1 MRVLVV
7 QNFDGTGLGQ
17 IATALD
23 EAGATVEVVH
33 AHRGEALPVSADRHD
48 ALVVLGGGQNARA
61 DEEHPYLPKLC
72 GLMRGFA
79 ESDRSVLG
87 VCLGS
92 QLLARAFD
100 AENIIGGASE
110 FGWQPVDLNE
120 DGATDPLFAGVPA
133 TFRTFQWHDDTFIL
147 PRRATR
153 LAGSLSVHNQ
163 AFRIGRAAYGVQF
176 HFEADRPMVAR
187 WTTEFA
193 GWLAERQPGWSER
206 RAREAVLHGPE
217 ADAVGLAI
225 ARNWVGTI
233 RAG

>member
-23 EAGATVEVVH
+23 EAGAAVETIH
-33 AHRGEALPVSADRHD
+33 AHRGEALPASADDHD

-61 DEEHPYLPKLC
+61 DDQHPYLPALC
-72 GLMRGFA
+72 ALMRGFA
-79 ESDRSVLG
+79 AAERSVLG

-110 FGWQPVDLNE
+110 FAWQQVDLNA
-120 DGATDPLFAGVPA
+120 DGTVDPLFAGVPA
-133 TFRTFQWHDDTFIL
+133 SFRTFQWHDDTFIL

-153 LAGSLSVHNQ
+153 LAGSLAVHNQ

-176 HFEADRPMVAR
+176 HFEADRKMVER
-187 WTTEFA
+187 WNADFA
-193 GWLAERQPGWSER
+193 GWLAERQPGWTER
-206 RAREAVLHGPE
+206 HPGEARRHGAE

-225 ARNWVGTI
+225 SRNWVGTI
-233 RAG
+233 RRR